1 MMKKEHQNR
10 FAFLVK
16 RVALLAVAPVLLSCA
31 QEDPEPQSIEPF
43 LYDKQWRLE
52 SVTVNERGQEVA
64 DVIPAC
70 RQDDALAFV
79 ADKTLLYHNGQNKCG
94 NEPDVE
100 SGVWNLEAESKI
112 LTLPGGRY
120 QVIDLSATR
129 MELQQELR
137 GVNGGVIVK
146 SVYRAQ

>member
-1 MMKKEHQNR
+1 MKNEPKNR
-10 FAFLVK
+10 FAFLIK

-31 QEDPEPQSIEPF
+31 QEDLKPQSIEPF

-52 SVTVNERGQEVA
+52 SRTVNERGQEVA

-70 RQDDALAFV
+70 RQDDALAFA
-79 ADKTLLYHNGQNKCG
+79 ADKTLLYHNGQNKCA

-100 SGVWNLEAESKI
+100 SGAWNLDAESKI
-112 LTLPGGRY
+112 LTLDGERY
-120 QVIDLSATR
+120 QVISLSATR
-129 MELQQELR
+129 MELQRELR
-137 GVNGGVIVK
+137 GVDGAVIVK